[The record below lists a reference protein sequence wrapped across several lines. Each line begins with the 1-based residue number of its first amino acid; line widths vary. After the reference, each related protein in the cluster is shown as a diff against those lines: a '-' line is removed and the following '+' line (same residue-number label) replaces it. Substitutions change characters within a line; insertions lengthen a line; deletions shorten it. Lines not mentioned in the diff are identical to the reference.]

1 MSRTT
6 LRASLATL
14 AFFMS
19 TAGAG
24 TVAFGADPAPAKP
37 AATPTSVGTP
47 APAPPLAADP
57 AKAVSYRHKVMKAM
71 ADHMAAQNLLA
82 KGEVNRPG
90 DMAMHATALHD
101 LATTIPAL
109 YPAGTGPDVTKTEA
123 KKEVWTQADKF
134 AAAAKALET
143 ESAALLDVA
152 KKGDLASYKAQLGKV
167 GETCGNCHDAF
178 AVEEEH

>member
-1 MSRTT
+1 MTRTT
-6 LRASLATL
+6 LRATLTTL

-19 TAGAG
+19 TAGGVTA
-24 TVAFGADPAPAKP
+24 VALAADPAPAKP
-37 AATPTSVGTP
+37 SSTPISAG
-47 APAPPLAADP
+47 DP

-71 ADHMAAQNLLA
+71 SDHMAAQNLLA
-82 KGEVNRPG
+82 KGEVNRPQ

-101 LATTIPAL
+101 LSTTIVDL
-109 YPAGTGPDVTKTEA
+109 YPVGTGPDVTKTEA

-134 AAAAKALET
+134 MAAAKALET

-152 KKGDLASYKAQLGKV
+152 KKGDVAAYKAQLGKV

>member
-1 MSRTT
+1 MTRTT
-6 LRASLATL
+6 LRATLTTL

-19 TAGAG
+19 TAGGVTA
-24 TVAFGADPAPAKP
+24 VALAADPAPAKP
-37 AATPTSVGTP
+37 ASTPTSVGTP
-47 APAPPLAADP
+47 AAGDP

-71 ADHMAAQNLLA
+71 SDHMAAQNLLA
-82 KGEVNRPG
+82 KGEVNRPQ

-101 LATTIPAL
+101 LSTTIVSL
-109 YPAGTGPDVTKTEA
+109 YPVGTGPDVVKTEA

-134 AAAAKALET
+134 TAAAQALET
-143 ESAALLDVA
+143 ESAALLEVA
-152 KKGDLASYKAQLGKV
+152 KKGDVPAYKAQLGKV